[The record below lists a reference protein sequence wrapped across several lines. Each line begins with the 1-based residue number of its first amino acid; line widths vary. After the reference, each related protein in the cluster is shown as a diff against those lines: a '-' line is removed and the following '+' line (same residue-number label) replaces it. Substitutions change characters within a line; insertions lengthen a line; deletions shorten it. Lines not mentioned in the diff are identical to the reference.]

1 MNTFTAEVNKF
12 VAKSQKA
19 MEAVF
24 KQSAQDVILEAQ
36 TPMAKGGNMRI
47 DTGFLR
53 ASGKA
58 SINRLPIGAT
68 TNFGS
73 NVEWDDNI
81 TVLTINK
88 AKIGDAVVF
97 GWTANYAQYRENQDG
112 FVRLAAQN
120 WGQIVNKNANKIKA
134 RLK

>member
-1 MNTFTAEVNKF
+1 MKFTADVNKF

-36 TPMAKGGNMRI
+36 TPVAKGGNMRI

-58 SINRLPIGAT
+58 QLNTLPTGANINKG
-68 TNFGS
+68 N
-73 NVEWDDNI
+73 NVNWGEGVTI
-81 TVLTINK
+81 LTINK
-88 AKIGDAVVF
+88 AKIGDSIVF
-97 GWTANYAQYRENQDG
+97 GWTANYAQFRENQDG

-120 WGQIVNKNANKIKA
+120 WGEIVNKNANMIKA
-134 RLK
+134 RLR

>member
-1 MNTFTAEVNKF
+1 MKFTADVNKF
-12 VAKSQKA
+12 VANSQKA

-36 TPMAKGGNMRI
+36 TPVAKGGNMRI

-58 SINRLPIGAT
+58 QLNTLPTGASIKT
-68 TNFGS
+68 EGS
-73 NVEWDDNI
+73 ADWSDGVTI
-81 TVLTINK
+81 LTINK
-88 AKIGDAVVF
+88 AKIGDSIVF
-97 GWTANYAQYRENQDG
+97 GWTANYAPYRENEDG

-120 WGQIVNKNANKIKA
+120 WGEIVNKNANKIKA